1 MYLINVK
8 TVMLK
13 NKQNRAPIDDKKIET
28 RRIFGCSEQCLGNT
42 SSKNVSNTRPT
53 GFQPVSSQVDILP
66 QRNACLTELLKCQTR
81 TIHKDVEKSDA
92 MTSLI
97 KGELSR
103 ADYISLLYRHFV
115 FYKNYEDAIYPFQ
128 MIFRKK
134 CLIFR

>member
-1 MYLINVK
+1 MKYVLIQILLNYFILNNFDIFLYLINVK

-28 RRIFGCSEQCLGNT
+28 RRIFGCSEQYLGNT

-53 GFQPVSSQVDILP
+53 GFQAVSSQVDILP

-92 MTSLI
+92 MTSA
-97 KGELSR
+97 S
-103 ADYISLLYRHFV
+103 
-115 FYKNYEDAIYPFQ
+115 
-128 MIFRKK
+128 FRK
-134 CLIFR
+134 